1 MLNRTSA
8 GLRDALFDE
17 WEALRNGDSNPAR
30 ARSIAMLANSVLQS
44 VQTDIEYH
52 KYVSDVRKGEAIA
65 ASGMIELGSDVRLG
79 TNPKPEAPGD
89 KKDAGLP
96 G

>member
-1 MLNRTSA
+1 MSLNRTSA

-79 TNPKPEAPGD
+79 TTKTQEPNQ
-89 KKDAGLP
+89 KKDSEQ
-96 G
+96 